1 MGNDLYGS
9 HRTARRNGRP
19 PPTRAADQLRDVGP
33 RGGDRRRRRRAIG
46 RLGRVRR
53 AAGARGRGRRI
64 LHRGRQR
71 PERPVRSREEPGHRL
86 PRRIPVPL
94 RGGERVP
101 FVDRAARP
109 DEPPRG
115 PRVLH
120 DRGPGDYEGYPGR
133 AGRRRPTDAPAADR
147 DSARG
152 AGRRPFLPRRRPP
165 QPGAPPVARPV
176 GGLRRPRHSRGRNV
190 YLRRPPLGGKSGAVP
205 ARGEVRH
212 DRRPRSLPRRC
223 ARVNVYESILERRRK
238 GPLHM
243 TLLDPDKQAPA
254 EAAALSSEAAAVGT
268 DAIMVGGSTGVTQ
281 NQVDATVL
289 AIKEAAKVPVI
300 LFPASAA
307 NLSPQADA
315 LYFMSLLNSR
325 DPRLIIGEQRLAAP
339 VVRAWGLETIPM
351 AYLVVEPGMRAGEV
365 GDAELISRKNP
376 TVAVQYA
383 LAAQLLGMK
392 LVYLEAGSGAPEPV
406 PDRLIHAVR
415 EAIEIPLVV
424 GGGIRTPGAAKAAI
438 RAGADIVVTGTIVEV
453 AREGDALRR
462 IIETVK
468 AG

>member
-1 MGNDLYGS
+1 
-9 HRTARRNGRP
+9 
-19 PPTRAADQLRDVGP
+19 
-33 RGGDRRRRRRAIG
+33 
-46 RLGRVRR
+46 
-53 AAGARGRGRRI
+53 
-64 LHRGRQR
+64 
-71 PERPVRSREEPGHRL
+71 
-86 PRRIPVPL
+86 
-94 RGGERVP
+94 
-101 FVDRAARP
+101 
-109 DEPPRG
+109 
-115 PRVLH
+115 
-120 DRGPGDYEGYPGR
+120 
-133 AGRRRPTDAPAADR
+133 
-147 DSARG
+147 
-152 AGRRPFLPRRRPP
+152 
-165 QPGAPPVARPV
+165 
-176 GGLRRPRHSRGRNV
+176 
-190 YLRRPPLGGKSGAVP
+190 
-205 ARGEVRH
+205 
-212 DRRPRSLPRRC
+212 
-223 ARVNVYESILERRRK
+223 VNVYESILERRKK

-254 EAAALSSEAAAVGT
+254 EAAALSFEAAAAGT
-268 DAIMVGGSTGVTQ
+268 DAIMIGGSTGVTQ
-281 NQVDATVL
+281 NKVDATVL

-307 NLSPQADA
+307 NLSPHADA

-351 AYLVVEPGMRAGEV
+351 AYLVIEPGMRAGEV

-406 PDRLIHAVR
+406 PDRLIRAVR
-415 EAIEIPLVV
+415 EAIEIPVVV
-424 GGGIRTPGAAKAAI
+424 GGGIRTPEAAKAATH
-438 RAGADIVVTGTIVEV
+438 AGADIVVTGTIVEV